1 MDREHALANIAQ
13 ARALIRELQAAT
25 DNPALAQCLRFAD
38 LNLHWAQWNLGAAE
52 ALLPDLE
59 PGLRGA

>member
-25 DNPALAQCLRFAD
+25 DNPALAQCLRCCPT
-38 LNLHWAQWNLGAAE
+38 WSQG
-52 ALLPDLE
+52 
-59 PGLRGA
+59 